1 LILIDSG
8 LLERDYYNRFTVHQM
23 QRKKFLV
30 EHYAAQWKITAD
42 GAAFGSFAE
51 KRDAITFAVDAAYRV
66 GPLHRL
72 GTQVLIQ
79 RRDGTYRIV
88 WTFGIDPY
96 PMEYRD
102 PPLPIF
108 RRRTK
113 PRATAKKAPGRKRT
127 PTPRMS

>member
-1 LILIDSG
+1 MMK
-8 LLERDYYNRFTVHQM
+8 RDYCNRFTVHQM

-30 EHYAAQWKITAD
+30 EHDAAQWKITAD
-42 GAAFGSFAE
+42 AAAFGSFAE
-51 KRDAITFAVDAAYRV
+51 KRDAIAFAIDVAYRA
-66 GPLHRL
+66 GPFHRL
-72 GTQVLIQ
+72 GSQVLLQ
-79 RRDGTYRIV
+79 RRDGTYRII

-113 PRATAKKAPGRKRT
+113 PPATAKRAPRRKRT
-127 PTPRMS
+127 PTPRMR